1 MQEGLLLVP
10 QLETDQETRSLN
22 QVVSVILSRTLDNLL
37 VILQLIGLQDVT
49 SFVVIEGVIVQRL
62 LLISIRVILERAHA
76 VRGHRTFIH
85 APESLKT

>member
-49 SFVVIEGVIVQRL
+49 SFVVIEGVI
-62 LLISIRVILERAHA
+62 I
-76 VRGHRTFIH
+76 
-85 APESLKT
+85 